1 MESREGS
8 LSGEEKENEAIHRI
22 LVKILEKWR
31 MEIGAVEE
39 DLEKT
44 VILSSESVEQKE
56 SPPPSR
62 PIKVM
67 EEAVP
72 ETVIIPPKENRSGIS
87 TSSPAVKTKGADSIQ
102 KPEKPFGKDE
112 FLEETVILKAGKVRE
127 KVNE

>member
-8 LSGEEKENEAIHRI
+8 LSGEEKENEAIHGI
-22 LVKILEKWR
+22 LVRILEKWQ
-31 MEIGAVEE
+31 MEIGASEE

-44 VILSSESVEQKE
+44 VILSSKSVERKE
-56 SPPPSR
+56 SPSPPK
-62 PIKVM
+62 PIQVI
-67 EEAVP
+67 EEALS

-102 KPEKPFGKDE
+102 KPEKPSSKDE

>member
-22 LVKILEKWR
+22 LVRILEKWR

-56 SPPPSR
+56 SPSPSK
-62 PIKVM
+62 PIQVM
-67 EEAVP
+67 EEALA
-72 ETVIIPPKENRSGIS
+72 ETVIISSKENRSGIS
-87 TSSPAVKTKGADSIQ
+87 TSSPVVKTKGADSIQ
-102 KPEKPFGKDE
+102 KPEKPSGKDE

>member
-1 MESREGS
+1 MDSREGS
-8 LSGEEKENEAIHRI
+8 FSGEEKENEAIHRI
-22 LVKILEKWR
+22 LGKILEKWR

-56 SPPPSR
+56 SPSPSK

-67 EEAVP
+67 EEALP
-72 ETVIIPPKENRSGIS
+72 ETVIISLKENRFGIS
-87 TSSPAVKTKGADSIQ
+87 ISSPAVKSKGADSIQ
-102 KPEKPFGKDE
+102 KPQEPSGKNE

>member
-1 MESREGS
+1 MESRQGS
-8 LSGEEKENEAIHRI
+8 LSGEGKENEAIHRI
-22 LVKILEKWR
+22 LVRILEKWR

-44 VILSSESVEQKE
+44 IIFSSEGVERKE
-56 SPPPSR
+56 MSPPSK

-67 EEAVP
+67 EEALL
-72 ETVIIPPKENRSGIS
+72 ETVIIPLKENRIGIS
-87 TSSPAVKTKGADSIQ
+87 ISSPAVKSKGADSIQ
-102 KPEKPFGKDE
+102 KPEEPSGKDE

>member
-8 LSGEEKENEAIHRI
+8 LSGKENEAIHKI
-22 LVKILEKWR
+22 LVRILEKWR

-44 VILSSESVEQKE
+44 VILSFESVERKE
-56 SPPPSR
+56 SPSPSK
-62 PIKVM
+62 PIQVM
-67 EEAVP
+67 EEVLP
-72 ETVIIPPKENRSGIS
+72 ETVIISPKENRSGIS
-87 TSSPAVKTKGADSIQ
+87 TSSPVVKTKGADSIQ
-102 KPEKPFGKDE
+102 KPEKTSGKDE

>member
-1 MESREGS
+1 MESRQGS
-8 LSGEEKENEAIHRI
+8 LSGEEKENEAIHGI
-22 LVKILEKWR
+22 LVRILEKWR
-31 MEIGAVEE
+31 MEIGASEE

-44 VILSSESVEQKE
+44 VILSSESVERKE
-56 SPPPSR
+56 MSPPSK

-72 ETVIIPPKENRSGIS
+72 ETVIILPKENKPGTSI
-87 TSSPAVKTKGADSIQ
+87 SSPAVKSKGPDSI
-102 KPEKPFGKDE
+102 KRPEEPSGKGE

>member
-1 MESREGS
+1 MDSRKGS

-22 LVKILEKWR
+22 LVRILEKWR

-56 SPPPSR
+56 GPLPSR
-62 PIKVM
+62 SIKEI
-67 EEAVP
+67 EEALT
-72 ETVIIPPKENRSGIS
+72 ETVIIPSKENRSRIS
-87 TSSPAVKTKGADSIQ
+87 TSSPAVKSKGLDSIQ
-102 KPEKPFGKDE
+102 KPEEPSGKDE
-112 FLEETVILKAGKVRE
+112 FLEETVILKPGKVRE

>member
-1 MESREGS
+1 MDSREGS

-22 LVKILEKWR
+22 LWKILEKWR
-31 MEIGAVEE
+31 MEIGAMEE

-44 VILSSESVEQKE
+44 VILSSESVERKE
-56 SPPPSR
+56 SPSPSK
-62 PIKVM
+62 PIKVI

-72 ETVIIPPKENRSGIS
+72 ETVLIYPKENRSGIS
-87 TSSPAVKTKGADSIQ
+87 TSSPVVKTKGADSIQ
-102 KPEKPFGKDE
+102 KPEVPSGKDE

>member
-1 MESREGS
+1 MDSREGS
-8 LSGEEKENEAIHRI
+8 FSGEEKENEAIHRI

-56 SPPPSR
+56 SPSPSK

-67 EEAVP
+67 EEALP
-72 ETVIIPPKENRSGIS
+72 ETVIIPLKENRFGIS
-87 TSSPAVKTKGADSIQ
+87 ISSPAVKSKGADSIQ
-102 KPEKPFGKDE
+102 KPEEPSGKDE

>member
-1 MESREGS
+1 MDSREGS

-56 SPPPSR
+56 SPPPFRS
-62 PIKVM
+62 IKEM
-67 EEAVP
+67 EEALP
-72 ETVIIPPKENRSGIS
+72 ETVIIPSKENRSGIS
-87 TSSPAVKTKGADSIQ
+87 ISSPAVKSKGADSIQ
-102 KPEKPFGKDE
+102 KPQEPPGKNE

>member
-1 MESREGS
+1 MDSREGS

-56 SPPPSR
+56 SPPPFRS
-62 PIKVM
+62 IKEM
-67 EEAVP
+67 EEALP

-87 TSSPAVKTKGADSIQ
+87 ISSPAVKSKGADSIQ
-102 KPEKPFGKDE
+102 KPQEPSGKNE

-127 KVNE
+127 RVNE

>member
-1 MESREGS
+1 MDSREGS
-8 LSGEEKENEAIHRI
+8 LSGEEKENEVIHRI

-56 SPPPSR
+56 SPPPFR
-62 PIKVM
+62 LIKEM
-67 EEAVP
+67 EEALP
-72 ETVIIPPKENRSGIS
+72 ETVIIPPKENRFGIS
-87 TSSPAVKTKGADSIQ
+87 ISSPAVKSKGADSIQ
-102 KPEKPFGKDE
+102 KPQEPSGKNE
-112 FLEETVILKAGKVRE
+112 FLEETVILKAGKVLE